1 MSIWQKIAK
10 SGKPPSIKDT
20 YRAPG
25 HLIRRC
31 QQISVSIFLDELG
44 EYGLTPV
51 QYASLLAIHDYPGVD
66 QRGLG
71 NIIAVDR
78 STITT
83 VLKGL
88 ESREL
93 IERIVPPENL
103 RVKQLYIT
111 QAGERLLL
119 DTVEEI
125 SRVQERIFAPL
136 TAQEQKTLTNLLS
149 RLVHLNND
157 LSRVPLKEK
166 SDES

>member
-1 MSIWQKIAK
+1 MSIWQKLAK
-10 SGKPPSIKDT
+10 TGKPPSINDI

-31 QQISVSIFLDELG
+31 QQISVSIFIDELG
-44 EYGLTPV
+44 EHDLTPM

-88 ESREL
+88 EARKL
-93 IERIVPPENL
+93 IERVVPPENL
-103 RVKQLYIT
+103 RIKQLYIT

-119 DTVEEI
+119 DTVKEI
-125 SRVQERIFAPL
+125 SRVQERILAPL
-136 TAQEQKTLTNLLS
+136 STKEQKTLIDLLS

-157 LSRVPLKEK
+157 LSRVPLKIRK
-166 SDES
+166 